1 MADRNNNI
9 LFVTPPYHC
18 GVVEVAGS
26 WPPLGLTYL
35 GAQAERAGWKAS
47 IYDAMT
53 LGHDFRR
60 VEKELSGRQF
70 DVFATTAITPTF
82 PDAARLCRLAKKV
95 NPACVTILG
104 GVHPTFCA
112 RGILKEDPGIDYI
125 ITGEG
130 ELPLYQFL
138 SDFGDVGRREQT
150 PNLAYRENGRVKTNR
165 KLPLIEDLDSVPNA
179 PHLLDWPVYK
189 YYVIPGSTLG
199 AVATSRGCNHAC
211 TFCSQQRFWNKA
223 WRGRS
228 ATSVVDEIVDLNGRY
243 GINVFLLTDEY
254 PTNDRERWE
263 EILDRLIAAD
273 LDIYLLMETRV
284 EDIVRDRDILPK
296 YRRAGIIHVYV
307 GAEATDQATLDTI
320 NKEIDV
326 SDSRLA
332 IELIA
337 EHGMISETSFVLGFP
352 DETRESIDRTL
363 RLAREF
369 NPDFAHF
376 LAITPWPY
384 ADLYRE
390 VEDLIEITDLSKYNL
405 IEPVIKPK
413 GMTLEQVDLAII
425 DCYRR
430 FYMPKLAEVSRMKD
444 RFRRDYLLRSMKL
457 IMNSSFL
464 AGKFARLGLKP
475 SEIMREVRSKLGSGK
490 LFDRKSIRKKTV
502 TVKNVIQDK

>member
-1 MADRNNNI
+1 MVAADKHI
-9 LFVTPPYHC
+9 LLVTPPYHC

-35 GAQAERAGWKAS
+35 GAQAERAGWIAR

-53 LGHDFRR
+53 LRHDFAR
-60 VEKELSGRQF
+60 VEKELAGMPF

-95 NPACVTILG
+95 RPSCVTVLG
-104 GVHPTFCA
+104 GVHPTFMA
-112 RGILKEDPGIDYI
+112 RDILSGDEAIDYI

-130 ELPLYQFL
+130 ELPLHHFL
-138 SDFGDVGRREQT
+138 SEFTDEAKRHET
-150 PNLAYRENGRVKTNR
+150 PNLAWRDGDRVRVNKR
-165 KLPLIEDLDSVPNA
+165 LPLIKDLDTLPNA
-179 PHLLDWPVYK
+179 PHLLDWSVYK

-199 AVATSRGCNHAC
+199 AVATSRGCSHAC
-211 TFCSQQRFWNKA
+211 TFCSQQRFWNKS
-223 WRGRS
+223 WRGRRPE
-228 ATSVVDEIVDLNGRY
+228 SVVAEIEALHSSKGV
-243 GINVFLLTDEY
+243 NVFLLTDEY
-254 PTNDRERWE
+254 PTQERERWE
-263 EILDRLIAAD
+263 ELLDRLIASKM
-273 LDIYLLMETRV
+273 DIYLLMETRV

-296 YRRAGIIHVYV
+296 YRKAGIIHVYV
-307 GAEATDQATLDTI
+307 GAEATDQATLDAI
-320 NKEIDV
+320 NKEVDV

-352 DETRESIDRTL
+352 DETLESIEQTL

-384 ADLYRE
+384 ADLYKE
-390 VEDLIEITDLSKYNL
+390 VKDLIEITDLSKYNL
-405 IEPVIKPK
+405 IEPVIKPRQ
-413 GMTLEQVDLAII
+413 MTLKQVDLAII

-430 FYMPKLAEVSRMKD
+430 FYMPKLTAVGTMSD
-444 RFRRDYLLRSMKL
+444 RFRRDYLMRSMKL

-475 SEIMREVRSKLGSGK
+475 SDIMREVRSRLKPQRLSG
-490 LFDRKSIRKKTV
+490 
-502 TVKNVIQDK
+502 